1 MNFNPN
7 FYPWETENLEEQ
19 GLMDYLH
26 GQNPETLERIAQA
39 VSPEVREII
48 SQNVQGLVGMLPSEE
63 FNVQITTDRQNL
75 ANLLAS
81 AMMTGYFIG
90 QVEKR
95 HTLENLLANTDSI
108 DL

>member
-7 FYPWETENLEEQ
+7 FFPWETENLAAQ
-19 GLMDYLH
+19 GLMDYL
-26 GQNPETLERIAQA
+26 QEQQPETLERIAQG
-39 VSPEVREII
+39 VSDEVKEII
-48 SQNVQGLVGMLPSEE
+48 SQNVQGLVGMLPTSE

-90 QVEKR
+90 QVERR
-95 HTLENLLANTDSI
+95 HALENIMTSTDS
-108 DL
+108 L